1 MSGRDPDKGGKV
13 RRKAESRSAR
23 AGLTFPV
30 GRVHRH
36 LRKGRYAS
44 RISAAAPVFLAGV
57 LQYLVEELLTLAD
70 NERDMSCMY
79 CFLDWGMAPKPK
91 KRINPYHLRQAV
103 GNDYEI
109 SETFR
114 GVTIAQGGVYPQKLP
129 AILLPK
135 RKVKKRAA
143 AKIKEN
149 SNQIK
154 CDHHPFL
161 HPPSSP

>member
-1 MSGRDPDKGGKV
+1 MSGHDASKGGKV
-13 RRKAESRSAR
+13 RRKAESRSTR

-44 RISAAAPVFLAGV
+44 RISAAAPVFLAAV

-70 NERDMSCMY
+70 NERDMRCTY
-79 CFLDWGMAPKPK
+79 FYLDWGMAPKPK

-103 GNDYEI
+103 GNDDEI

-135 RKVKKRAA
+135 RKAKECAA
-143 AKIKEN
+143 AKIEGNKN
-149 SNQIK
+149 PFK
-154 CDHHPFL
+154 CNNHPFL